1 MKKSRKLVIGL
12 TFLTAAATAALAT
25 TVVGILKNQNLSPE
39 NKLELS
45 KKKFGEKV
53 NETKELIDKLLD
65 PKYKDIRKNLQD
77 ALDETNKNITKDS
90 KAEDYDKQVE
100 NLSKAIEEI
109 KKDKQQID
117 INDGSLDKSKKEYEE
132 AKKSAE
138 EFTSKLTDDKY
149 KTVKDKLDKAIAEAT
164 KNINENSSKEDYEL
178 ATEKLNKA
186 IEVANNEKTAIDN
199 SNETLEDAINNF
211 NNKLTEATNSAR
223 ELYDPE
229 FILEWQ
235 ELQKLIDEIEDEVV
249 NASEEAKKQKELYQ
263 TGTAK
268 LNEVIEKAKSLK
280 QQREFEYQ
288 EFDKLLEKLNGLI
301 AKVDNKP
308 YLTNLKT
315 KLENYKANNFS
326 DKNKLEYTRLPI
338 SELKNK
344 IWILKEAVN
353 SWESRVNGLLPYVAS
368 YEDKH
373 NEAARFAYELKK
385 PEYSHIKGAL
395 EQKISEALDL
405 VIKNQTKAKESFQN
419 AIQILNDAISL
430 AKKDIEIKDRELV
443 ELEIA
448 KNAYKVKKTK
458 VEKLIYELNND
469 RIYLNAEF
477 QFKKLS
483 DDLSELLKNIDSG
496 LNDFSTKTDYENATT
511 SLENAIQKAKQAM
524 REFKNNFWNLDQAKD
539 AYKSQLKKAEDLS
552 NELNKPEYKEIK
564 AELDQKINEIKNG
577 ITDTSN
583 KEDYQDA
590 TWKLEDLVEEIKEKA
605 ESIKNELDKLGT
617 DRDFYEQKLNQ
628 TLQYKNEIAS
638 DLRYSFLSTQLE
650 NEINRIKTST
660 DLENISSLEKGA
672 DDLAILL
679 DKAFYEAATRDILW
693 SQLLNEKSLLDT
705 LKQNVEG
712 KEHLNSLK
720 DKINTK
726 FNELFPNNE
735 LTNHGLVNNHDLTI
749 TVVELADSI
758 KAFKEEFD
766 LLEAK
771 QNYLKQFSLVDEK
784 LSEIENSVNKEHYKE
799 IKDKLV
805 SVKESAD
812 AIASGN
818 TKISYDIAAQELSRV
833 LAEAIEKI
841 KAIDQELSSP
851 EGMERLYWAK
861 LKEAKNYADGD
872 LNSDQ
877 EIYSYEKNQLKQAIQ
892 AIENEVSATPWEDQK
907 KDGFFQ
913 DKIDKLNKALDQA
926 KETKQEKD
934 ISLSEFDEL
943 ALRANE
949 LDKRIGDS
957 KYYSYY
963 KNELKWLISDD
974 FEPRNRKKFS
984 SWTQNARKQKIDSL
998 RNKLIHHEAILE
1010 RALLLISKYLELKKE
1025 AEAFSQELSKNVI
1038 YKDIQIALEKQIFN
1052 SEEEIKNRNYTD
1064 YGVQIPILE
1073 KALELSKQ
1081 DKKAIDM
1088 K

>member
-25 TVVGILKNQNLSPE
+25 TVVGILKNQNLPTE

-65 PKYKDIRKNLQD
+65 PKYKDIRKKLQD

-100 NLSKAIEEI
+100 NLSKALEEV

-117 INDGSLDKSKKEYEE
+117 INDGSLDKSKKEYEK

-138 EFTSKLTDDKY
+138 EFTSKLTDEKY
-149 KTVKDKLDKAIAEAT
+149 KTVKDKLDKTIAEAT
-164 KNINENSSKEDYEL
+164 KNINENSSKEDYKL

-211 NNKLTEATNSAR
+211 NNKLDEATNSVR

-268 LNEVIEKAKSLK
+268 LNEVIAKAKSLK
-280 QQREFEYQ
+280 LQRDFEYQ

-344 IWILKEAVN
+344 IWTLKEAVN
-353 SWESRVNGLLPYVAS
+353 SWESRVNELLLYVAP

-373 NEAARFAYELKK
+373 NEAQALAFELESK
-385 PEYSHIKGAL
+385 PEYSYIKGTL
-395 EQKISEALDL
+395 VQKISEAFDL
-405 VIKNQTKAKESFQN
+405 VIKKPTHESFQN

-430 AKKDIEIKDRELV
+430 AKKDKETKDRELV

-448 KNAYKVKKTK
+448 KNAYKAKKA
-458 VEKLIYELNND
+458 EAEELIEELNTD
-469 RIYLNAEF
+469 TIYLNAEF
-477 QFKKLS
+477 KFKELS
-483 DDLSELLKNIDSG
+483 DDLSKLLNNIDSG

-511 SLENAIQKAKQAM
+511 SLENAIQETKQAM
-524 REFKNNFWNLDQAKD
+524 REFKNQRQSLDEVKD

-552 NELNKPEYKEIK
+552 KELNKPEYKEIK
-564 AELDQKINEIKNG
+564 EELDLKINEIKNG

-583 KEDYQDA
+583 KKDYQDA
-590 TWKLEDLVEEIKEKA
+590 TWKLEDLVKKIKEKA
-605 ESIKNELDKLGT
+605 ESKKNELDKLRAA
-617 DRDFYEQKLNQ
+617 RDFYQQQLNQ
-628 TLQYKNEIAS
+628 ILQYKNQIDS
-638 DLRYSFLSTQLE
+638 DLKYSFLSIQLE

-672 DDLAILL
+672 DDLYSLL
-679 DKAFYEAATRDILW
+679 SKTRIETFNRDNLW
-693 SQLLNEKSLLDT
+693 QQLLNEKALLDT

-712 KEHLNSLK
+712 KDHLNSLK

-726 FNELFPNNE
+726 LNELFPNNE
-735 LTNHGLVNNHDLTI
+735 LTKQGQANNHDLELTLN
-749 TVVELADSI
+749 ELADSI
-758 KAFKEEFD
+758 KQFKEEFD

-771 QNYLKQFSLVDEK
+771 QNYLKQLSLVNEK
-784 LSEIENSVNKEHYKE
+784 LSEIEKSVNKEHYKE
-799 IKDKLV
+799 SKDKLV

-818 TKISYDIAAQELSRV
+818 TKISYDIATQELSRV
-833 LAEAIEKI
+833 LAEVIEKI

-861 LKEAKNYADGD
+861 LKEAKNYADVD

-877 EIYSYEKNQLKQAIQ
+877 EIYSNEKDQLKQAIQ
-892 AIENEVSATPWEDQK
+892 AIENEVTTTPVEDQK
-907 KDGFFQ
+907 KEGFFQ

-949 LDKRIGDS
+949 LDKRIDDS

-963 KNELKWLISDD
+963 KNEFKWSIIDD
-974 FEPRNRKKFS
+974 FQPRSRKKFS
-984 SWTQNARKQKIDSL
+984 SLTQDARKQKIDSL
-998 RNKLIHHEAILE
+998 RNKVIYHEETLE
-1010 RALLLISKYLELKKE
+1010 RVLPLISKYLDLKKE
-1025 AEAFSQELSKNVI
+1025 AEAFLQELSKNVI
-1038 YKDIQIALEKQIFN
+1038 YNDIKIALEKQIFN
-1052 SEEEIKNRNYTD
+1052 SEEEIKNSRYID

-1073 KALELSKQ
+1073 EALELSKQ